1 MIQGRFK
8 GIVGSPSRAGQPV
21 AIERL
26 MDSMLQQSR
35 RRDGALQRSRTY
47 GPMDATHEHNVV
59 EEALVAR
66 VAAGD
71 VHAFETLYHRYEK
84 RVYHYICTFVRDHA
98 LAEEVVGEVMLA
110 LWRDAC
116 HFAHQSRIST
126 WIFGIA
132 RHKALD
138 AVRRNGRAAHAA
150 VPLEDLPDLPS
161 QDETALD
168 SIQREQLGTVMRQ
181 ALSALSTDH
190 REILRLVFY
199 EELPYEDI
207 ALLLSIP
214 ENTVKTRVFYAKQQL
229 KRHIARSLSRE
240 SVL

>member
-1 MIQGRFK
+1 
-8 GIVGSPSRAGQPV
+8 
-21 AIERL
+21 
-26 MDSMLQQSR
+26 
-35 RRDGALQRSRTY
+35 
-47 GPMDATHEHNVV
+47 MDATHEHNAV

-84 RVYHYICTFVRDHA
+84 RVYQYIGTFVRDHS
-98 LAEEVVGEVMLA
+98 LAEEVLGEVMLA
-110 LWRDAC
+110 LWRDSR
-116 HFAHQSRIST
+116 HFAHRSRIST
-126 WIFGIA
+126 WILGIA

-138 AVRRNGRAAHAA
+138 AVRRNGRAVRTA
-150 VPLEDLPDLPS
+150 VAMDELPDLPS
-161 QDETALD
+161 PDETALD
-168 SIQREQLGTVMRQ
+168 SLQREQLSMVIRH
-181 ALSALSTDH
+181 ALSALSADH
-190 REILRLVFY
+190 QEILRLVFY

-229 KRHIARSLSRE
+229 KRHLAQSMSRE